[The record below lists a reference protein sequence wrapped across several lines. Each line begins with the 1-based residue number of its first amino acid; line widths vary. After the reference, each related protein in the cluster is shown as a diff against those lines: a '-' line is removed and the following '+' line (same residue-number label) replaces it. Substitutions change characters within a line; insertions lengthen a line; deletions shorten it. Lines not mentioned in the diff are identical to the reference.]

1 MKKLLFAAA
10 VLSSLV
16 FVACSKDDDK
26 EPQQEPEITLDGY
39 EEPYMKWG
47 ATKAEIKRAVPYE
60 LLSETDGTL
69 SFSGERKVSGYI
81 YMTSSD
87 NVSDSLVSSIALVST
102 SYAGELSDFLFS
114 KYVPVTADQENYRFY
129 CVNKEKTLAVVLEIY
144 SSKLLT
150 VMYFPVYFSESAASI
165 RVLGTR
171 AADSA
176 ETESMQKIYGR
187 LLNKVVF

>member
-1 MKKLLFAAA
+1 M
-10 VLSSLV
+10 
-16 FVACSKDDDK
+16 
-26 EPQQEPEITLDGY
+26 T
-39 EEPYMKWG
+39 
-47 ATKAEIKRAVPYE
+47 R
-60 LLSETDGTL
+60 
-69 SFSGERKVSGYI
+69 SFSRNPKSRSTGMK
-81 YMTSSD
+81 
-87 NVSDSLVSSIALVST
+87 NLVSDSLVSSIALVST

-150 VMYFPVYFSESAASI
+150 VMYFPVDFSESAASI

-176 ETESMQKIYGR
+176 ETESMQEIYDC